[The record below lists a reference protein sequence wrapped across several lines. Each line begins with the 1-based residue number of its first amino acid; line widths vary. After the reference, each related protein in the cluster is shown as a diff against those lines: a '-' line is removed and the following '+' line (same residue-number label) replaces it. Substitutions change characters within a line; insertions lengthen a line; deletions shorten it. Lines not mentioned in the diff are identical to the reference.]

1 MNQELWKSVKRFAWN
16 CLGMVLSAGL
26 IFAQDNLGLLDLTN
40 LSTETKGVVILVIG
54 FIIQDLTKRINKAFS
69 LEEKIGRALG
79 VKK

>member
-1 MNQELWKSVKRFAWN
+1 MNQELWKSVKRFLWN

-26 IFAQDNLGLLDLTN
+26 IFVQDNVGLLDLTN

-54 FIIQDLTKRINKAFS
+54 FVIQDLTKRINKAFS